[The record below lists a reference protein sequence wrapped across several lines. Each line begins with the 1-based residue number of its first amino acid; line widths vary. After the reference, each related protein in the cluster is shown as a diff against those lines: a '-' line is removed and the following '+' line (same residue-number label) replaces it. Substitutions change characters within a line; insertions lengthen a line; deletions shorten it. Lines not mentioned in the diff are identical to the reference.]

1 MEILACR
8 RPVLLSILKKRK
20 LIKRLNTYSHT
31 QQRSL
36 SNIMLR
42 RMDRN
47 PIFKINNP
55 QLSRNFSMMRILNS
69 ILKLRYLVI
78 GSAVGGGVSV
88 SKKYQEWKDSLP
100 DLSWLDDIFAN
111 NNTANTIQ
119 TSLKSIMD
127 TMQDFD
133 FDSSKS
139 NEKLGNLKVWLD
151 SSIDQLFKAT
161 EITESDDQ
169 SKIVEDISPIITKAA
184 TTDSKDYKQKL
195 EMSQQELIEVQLKY
209 QKELEKLEKENKE
222 LRKILLLAKNHKMN
236 LRKVKKSLIDM
247 YSELLD
253 ELNDYDS
260 NYQTQDHLPRV
271 IVIGDQSS
279 GKTSVL
285 EMIAQAR
292 IFPRGAGEMMT
303 RAPVKV
309 TLSEGPYHVAKFK
322 DSAKEF
328 DLTKESE
335 LAELRKEVEVRMK
348 KTVSRGNSVSNEV
361 ISMTVRGPGLQR
373 MVLVDLPGI
382 ISSVTQGMAPD
393 TRECIR
399 QMTTAHMSNPN
410 AIILCVQDGSV
421 DAERS
426 NVTDLV
432 SQIDPQ
438 GRRTILV
445 LTKVDL
451 AEKNMANAD
460 RVNKILSGS
469 LFPMKA
475 LGYFAVI
482 TGKGSQN
489 DSIDSIKEYEEKF
502 FRNSKLF
509 RDSIGISSQLTTR
522 NLSIAVSDCFWKMVR
537 ETVEQQA
544 DSFKATR
551 YNLETEWKNN
561 FPRYLELDRDD
572 LFEKARGEV
581 LNEVVNLSL
590 VSVKDWEEKLNAE
603 LWNSISH
610 YIIENVYLPAGYSV
624 NQTNSTAS
632 FNTVVDIK
640 LKQFAEEQL
649 PRKSINIG
657 WIVLKDM
664 FKTMFEKNQN
674 QKLQASDEILENLK
688 TAVIDEALTRHSW
701 EDKALEMLRVI
712 QLNTLED
719 RCIKD
724 KYNWDQAAQFLTSTL
739 EHNLKV
745 TDDLLKE
752 MTGPSNYE
760 KWFYWQSCTAEQ
772 TKRSNI
778 KYELENLLHSDPN
791 HSNLLSKDEQITIS
805 NNLKQKTGTPYELD
819 EIWQTWYLVYRRHYF
834 KTALENAHNIKKQ
847 FYHYQETNELQ
858 NEYYDIEMFWRII
871 RMIKVTANVLRQQIT
886 NRELRR
892 LHKELKEVLDE
903 YSQNNEIKCKLL
915 TGRRVT
921 LVEELNKVKQIQE
934 KLEDFIE
941 ALNKEK

>member
-1 MEILACR
+1 MKINLIMEILACR
-8 RPVLLSILKKRK
+8 GPVLLSILKNQK
-20 LIKRLNTYSHT
+20 LIKRFNTYSHT

-42 RMDRN
+42 RMDRK

-55 QLSRNFSMMRILNS
+55 QLSRHFSMIRVLNS

-100 DLSWLDDIFAN
+100 DLSWLDDIFPN
-111 NNTANTIQ
+111 NNVANTIQ

-127 TMQDFD
+127 TMQEID

-139 NEKLGNLKVWLD
+139 NEKLGKLKVWLD
-151 SSIDQLFKAT
+151 SHIDQAFKTA
-161 EITESDDQ
+161 EITELDE
-169 SKIVEDISPIITKAA
+169 SKIVEDISPIVTKAA

-195 EMSQQELIEVQLKY
+195 EISQQELIEIQLKY
-209 QKELEKLEKENKE
+209 QKELGKLEKENKK
-222 LRKILLLAKNHKMN
+222 LRKILLLEKNHKMN
-236 LRKVKKSLIDM
+236 MRKVQKSLIDM

-309 TLSEGPYHVAKFK
+309 TLSEGPYHVAQFK
-322 DSAKEF
+322 DSAREF

-348 KTVSRGNSVSNEV
+348 NTVSRGNSVSNEV

-460 RVNKILSGS
+460 RV
-469 LFPMKA
+469 
-475 LGYFAVI
+475 
-482 TGKGSQN
+482 
-489 DSIDSIKEYEEKF
+489 
-502 FRNSKLF
+502 
-509 RDSIGISSQLTTR
+509 
-522 NLSIAVSDCFWKMVR
+522 
-537 ETVEQQA
+537 
-544 DSFKATR
+544 
-551 YNLETEWKNN
+551 
-561 FPRYLELDRDD
+561 
-572 LFEKARGEV
+572 
-581 LNEVVNLSL
+581 
-590 VSVKDWEEKLNAE
+590 
-603 LWNSISH
+603 
-610 YIIENVYLPAGYSV
+610 
-624 NQTNSTAS
+624 
-632 FNTVVDIK
+632 
-640 LKQFAEEQL
+640 
-649 PRKSINIG
+649 
-657 WIVLKDM
+657 
-664 FKTMFEKNQN
+664 
-674 QKLQASDEILENLK
+674 
-688 TAVIDEALTRHSW
+688 
-701 EDKALEMLRVI
+701 
-712 QLNTLED
+712 
-719 RCIKD
+719 
-724 KYNWDQAAQFLTSTL
+724 
-739 EHNLKV
+739 
-745 TDDLLKE
+745 
-752 MTGPSNYE
+752 
-760 KWFYWQSCTAEQ
+760 
-772 TKRSNI
+772 
-778 KYELENLLHSDPN
+778 
-791 HSNLLSKDEQITIS
+791 
-805 NNLKQKTGTPYELD
+805 
-819 EIWQTWYLVYRRHYF
+819 
-834 KTALENAHNIKKQ
+834 
-847 FYHYQETNELQ
+847 
-858 NEYYDIEMFWRII
+858 
-871 RMIKVTANVLRQQIT
+871 
-886 NRELRR
+886 
-892 LHKELKEVLDE
+892 
-903 YSQNNEIKCKLL
+903 
-915 TGRRVT
+915 
-921 LVEELNKVKQIQE
+921 
-934 KLEDFIE
+934 
-941 ALNKEK
+941 

>member
-1 MEILACR
+1 MNVICHHWHSQGGWSSNPPIGFKKEKIIILIMEILACR
-8 RPVLLSILKKRK
+8 RPVLVSILKNRK
-20 LIKRLNTYSHT
+20 LIKRCNTYSHT
-31 QQRSL
+31 QQRSI

-42 RMDRN
+42 RMDRMDRN

-55 QLSRNFSMMRILNS
+55 QLSRHFAMMRILS
-69 ILKLRYLVI
+69 SVLKLRYLVI

-100 DLSWLDDIFAN
+100 DLSWLDDIFPN
-111 NNTANTIQ
+111 NNVANTIQ

-127 TMQDFD
+127 TMQEID

-139 NEKLGNLKVWLD
+139 NEKLGKLKVWLD
-151 SSIDQLFKAT
+151 SHIDQAFKAA
-161 EITESDDQ
+161 EITETDDQ
-169 SKIVEDISPIITKAA
+169 FKIVEDISPIVTKAA
-184 TTDSKDYKQKL
+184 TPDSKDYKQKL
-195 EMSQQELIEVQLKY
+195 EMSQQELIEIQLKY

-236 LRKVKKSLIDM
+236 MRKVKKSLIDM

-309 TLSEGPYHVAKFK
+309 TLSEGPYHVAQFK
-322 DSAKEF
+322 DSAREF

-348 KTVSRGNSVSNEV
+348 NTVSRGNSVSNEV

-460 RVNKILSGS
+460 RVNKILS
-469 LFPMKA
+469 
-475 LGYFAVI
+475 
-482 TGKGSQN
+482 
-489 DSIDSIKEYEEKF
+489 
-502 FRNSKLF
+502 
-509 RDSIGISSQLTTR
+509 
-522 NLSIAVSDCFWKMVR
+522 
-537 ETVEQQA
+537 VEQQA

-561 FPRYLELDRDD
+561 FPRYLELDRDE

-590 VSVKDWEEKLNAE
+590 VSAKDWEEKLNAE
-603 LWNSISH
+603 LWNGISH

-632 FNTVVDIK
+632 FNTMVDIK
-640 LKQFAEEQL
+640 LKQWAEEQL

-657 WIVLKDM
+657 WVVLKDM
-664 FKTMFEKNQN
+664 FKTMFEENQN
-674 QKLQASDEILENLK
+674 QKLQASDEILETLK

-724 KYNWDQAAQFLTSTL
+724 KHNWDQAAQFLTSTL

-752 MTGPSNYE
+752 MAGPSNYE
-760 KWFYWQSCTAEQ
+760 KWFYWQSSTAEQ
-772 TKRSNI
+772 TKRNNI
-778 KYELENLLHSDPN
+778 KYELENLLHSNPN

-819 EIWQTWYLVYRRHYF
+819 DIWQTWYLVYRRHYF
-834 KTALENAHNIKKQ
+834 KTALENAQNIKKQ
-847 FYHYQETNELQ
+847 FYHYQETNGVQ
-858 NEYYDIEMFWRII
+858 NEYYDIEMFWRIT

-934 KLEDFIE
+934 KLEDFIQ